1 MLKRHCIKS
10 GIEEWWNQNR
20 KVCEMLQIP
29 EFNNK
34 GEQRRITTHEL
45 KLIKEVYRELRAGN
59 PNKKVFEKRVKSAQ
73 RDPTGNSMEKLLR
86 ISKKY
91 EKRLQ
96 FDPRLIKRANI
107 KA

>member
-1 MLKRHCIKS
+1 
-10 GIEEWWNQNR
+10 
-20 KVCEMLQIP
+20 
-29 EFNNK
+29 
-34 GEQRRITTHEL
+34 L